1 MIINISNGELINSK
15 KIYIH
20 DDVFEELCF
29 HRMKKKLHLSIYNE
43 SNKKRRSIVFL
54 NVIGFEMTSCDFW
67 GASPHILDFEY
78 VEEFDNI
85 IIPKLFEQK
94 KHMDCPFCSL
104 LDQEKYFETI
114 ITFTSGDWL
123 RIACESIVLQ

>member
-20 DDVFEELCF
+20 DDIFEELCF

-67 GASPHILDFEY
+67 FSFPHILDFEY
-78 VEEFDNI
+78 VEPKDHTL
-85 IIPKLFEQK
+85 IPKLFDK
-94 KHMDCPFCSL
+94 NDSNFSRYLPNDL
-104 LDQEKYFETI
+104 EKYIETT
-114 ITFTSGDWL
+114 ITLTSGDQL
-123 RIACESIVLQ
+123 IVACENIMI

>member
-43 SNKKRRSIVFL
+43 SKKKRRSIVFL

-67 GASPHILDFEY
+67 GSSPHILDFEY
-78 VEEFDNI
+78 VEPKDHTL
-85 IIPKLFEQK
+85 IPKLFDK
-94 KHMDCPFCSL
+94 NDSNFSRYLPNDL
-104 LDQEKYFETI
+104 EKYIETT
-114 ITFTSGDWL
+114 ITLTSGDQL
-123 RIACESIVLQ
+123 IVACENIMI